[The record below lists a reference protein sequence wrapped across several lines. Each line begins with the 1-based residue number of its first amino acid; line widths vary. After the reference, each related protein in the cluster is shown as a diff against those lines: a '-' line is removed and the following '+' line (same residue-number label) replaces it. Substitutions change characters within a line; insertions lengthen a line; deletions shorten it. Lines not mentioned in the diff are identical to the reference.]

1 MNETK
6 EKVYMPFIEGQL
18 VSLHPIVEA
27 HFNLYCKWANSL
39 EYRISSGYKF
49 PQTIEEIKK
58 SFKPIEDRRIREE
71 IHFEIRYKK
80 EKKPIGLTGFNSIN
94 YYSRKGI
101 LSMIFGEKLYKTEDI
116 AIETN
121 KLILNYGFEE
131 LNLHKIVLNILAL
144 DDFSIK
150 IVETLGLIKEL
161 TLKDEVYFQGKR
173 IDLLKYFILKRDWRN
188 L

>member
-1 MNETK
+1 MTGTE
-6 EKVYMPFIEGQL
+6 ELIDMPFIEGNM
-18 VSLHPIVEA
+18 VSLYPINVD
-27 HFNLYCKWANSL
+27 HFSLYCKWVNFP
-39 EYRISSGYKF
+39 ECRISNGKKF
-49 PQTIEEIKK
+49 PQTLEEIKK
-58 SFKPIEDRRIREE
+58 YFEPKEERIKEV
-71 IHFEIRYKK
+71 IHFEIRHKR